1 MKICLHRTGDED
13 EWLRLRHA
21 LWPDAGLEQLRSELA
36 GWLARPDACVVVAPR
51 EGGGLCGFAEVGARS
66 HADGGETSP
75 LAYLEGWYVDPDWR
89 GRGVGRALIR
99 AAEAWAR
106 ERGYHEFASDA
117 ELHNIGSQ
125 HAHVALGFAETSRTV
140 TYLKKL

>member
-1 MKICLHRTGDED
+1 MNIRLYQPCDED

-21 LWPDAGLEQLRSELA
+21 LWPHAGLEELRSELA
-36 GWLARPDACVVVAPR
+36 GWLARADACVVVAPR
-51 EGGGLCGFAEVGARS
+51 AGGLCGFAEVGARS

-75 LAYLEGWYVDPDWR
+75 LAYLEGWYVDADWR
-89 GRGVGRALIR
+89 GRGVGRGLIR

-117 ELHNIGSQ
+117 ELHNTASQ
-125 HAHVALGFAETSRTV
+125 HAHQALGFAETSRAV